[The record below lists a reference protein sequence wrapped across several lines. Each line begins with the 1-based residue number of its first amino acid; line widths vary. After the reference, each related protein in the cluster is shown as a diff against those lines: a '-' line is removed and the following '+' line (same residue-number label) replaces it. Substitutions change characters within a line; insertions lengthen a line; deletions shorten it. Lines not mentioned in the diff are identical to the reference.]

1 LGTEPP
7 PELGLYFINLFTVI
21 TFDWGLLG
29 LILMLLA
36 LLVCSALI
44 SGSEVAFFSLN
55 NNDIED
61 LKKDNENHRL
71 IKLKDKPRSLL
82 ATILIS
88 NNFINIA
95 IIIISDLIFS
105 ALLPDGYF
113 NSTASWLKEHVFF
126 LHGSSIEFLSSAL
139 IFIITVVGV
148 TFLLVL
154 FGEVLP
160 KIYAN
165 INKVKFAMLMSTPLS
180 VLMFLLGGF
189 SKILVGWSN
198 RIESK
203 VDKHRGS
210 AKSRLKDDIDKAIDL
225 TVSQEENAEEE
236 ADILKG
242 ILKFSDV
249 LVKQIMT
256 SRMDTISMEYDT
268 SFSEVL
274 KVVKDSGFSRIPVFK
289 EDFDNIEGILYVK
302 DLLGQTHHDA
312 DFKWQ
317 KFVRKEILYVPE
329 SKKIN
334 ELMREFQLKRLH
346 MAIVVDEYGGT
357 SGIVSLED
365 IMEEIIGD
373 IRDEFDE
380 ESDIEYLRIDDNNFI
395 FEGKTLLNDVCRVI
409 GEDVNT
415 FDEIKGESDS
425 LAGLFLE
432 ITGRFPKIDSELD
445 LHPYKLKIVSM
456 TNKRIEKINLMIKR

>member
-1 LGTEPP
+1 M
-7 PELGLYFINLFTVI
+7 VI
-21 TFDWGLLG
+21 TFDWGLFGLF
-29 LILMLLA
+29 LILIT

-55 NNDIED
+55 NNDVEE
-61 LKKDNENHRL
+61 LKKQNENDRI

-95 IIIISDLIFS
+95 IIIISDLIFT
-105 ALLPDGYF
+105 ALIPKGYF
-113 NSTASWLKEHVFF
+113 DNASLWLTENIFFLNGFKIEAISTA
-126 LHGSSIEFLSSAL
+126 I

-165 INKVKFAMLMSTPLS
+165 INKVKFAKFMATPLTI
-180 VLMFLLGGF
+180 LLFLLGGF

-203 VDKHRGS
+203 VNKHKGS
-210 AKSRLKDDIDKAIDL
+210 AKSRLKDDIDRAIDL

-256 SRMDTISMEYDT
+256 SRMDTVSMEYDT
-268 SFSEVL
+268 SFQEMI
-274 KVVKDSGFSRIPVFK
+274 KIIKECGFSRIPIYK

-302 DLLGQTHHDA
+302 DLLGHTQNDP

-317 KFVRKEILYVPE
+317 KFIRKEILYIPE

-334 ELMREFQLKRLH
+334 ELLREFQLKRLH
-346 MAIVVDEYGGT
+346 MAVVVDEYGGT

-380 ESDIEYLRIDDNNFI
+380 DNDIEYLRIDDNNYI

-409 GEDVNT
+409 GVDVNT
-415 FDEIKGESDS
+415 FDAIKGESDS
-425 LAGLFLE
+425 LAGMFLE
-432 ITGRFPKIDSELD
+432 ITGRFPKVDSELD
-445 LHPYKLKIVSM
+445 LNPFKLKIVSM
-456 TNKRIEKINLMIKR
+456 TNKRIEKINIMIKR